1 MGCEPEI
8 DPITVR
14 ICKLVRMFGATYGEA
29 TAALAAL
36 RKYFV
41 QVNLSFNDL
50 AEAIEKVAGGCYTGE
65 ELKAAAAEAK
75 EFGEQSGYAKAK
87 RETSGPPEFYDSDSQ
102 PRWYEIA
109 RFIDERKSQL
119 NGWKRGFVE
128 GDANRGS
135 LVVNMAKFGSPTP
148 KQTKHVLG
156 IFIKLGGIV
165 PPEVMQRYC

>member
-14 ICKLVRMFGATYGEA
+14 ICKLVRMFGASDGEA

-36 RKYFV
+36 RRYFA
-41 QVNLSFNDL
+41 QENLSFNDL

-65 ELKAAAAEAK
+65 ELKAAAAKAK
-75 EFGEQSGYAKAK
+75 QFGEQSGYAKAK
-87 RETSGPPEFYDSDSQ
+87 RETSGPPEFYDTDSE
-102 PRWYEIA
+102 PRWYEMA
-109 RFIDERKSQL
+109 LFIDERKSRL
-119 NGWKRGFVE
+119 NGWERSFVE

-135 LVVNMAKFGSPTP
+135 LVANMAKFGSPTP

-156 IFIKLGGIV
+156 IFIKLGGTV
-165 PPEVMQRYC
+165 PAEVMQRYR